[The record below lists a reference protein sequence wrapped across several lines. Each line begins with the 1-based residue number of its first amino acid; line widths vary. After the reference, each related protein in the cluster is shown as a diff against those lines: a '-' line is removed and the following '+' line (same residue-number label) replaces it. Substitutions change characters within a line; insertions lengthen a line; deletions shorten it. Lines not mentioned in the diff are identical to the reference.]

1 MSGDSKANGN
11 ITAVASST
19 PALATVLTADANG
32 VLAGEF
38 ELPATMFK
46 SGEKLLRLTDSETD
60 SVASSESV
68 AEKIFRVQG
77 LLETRTGKISSTRPM
92 ESKRENVK
100 EKAVTQDTINRVTTS
115 TNWVN
120 PLTQSFLV
128 DQNENPNG
136 VFASSID
143 IFFSAIDD
151 TLPVTLALR
160 PIVNGFPSSSQIL
173 PFSEVTLN
181 AADATANST
190 APSVATSTTYT
201 RFTFESPVY
210 LYPDEYAVVLTSPS
224 TSYAVHVANLGETV
238 KNTTNT
244 KVSQQP
250 FVASFYQPQNSS
262 VWQANAE
269 KQMMFRVNRCEFDTG
284 THATYFATEAEPLS
298 GNTSGPKY
306 DVFKLSTSDLTF
318 SNTAL
323 TFAYKGIL
331 TANVASVTNDTSRG
345 NNLDAAFTE
354 FSPNRNYTLS
364 AQKAIV
370 ACKGTTGP
378 NAYAANN
385 YFLKSTFTSNDS
397 KVSPAID
404 LSRMNLIT
412 VENLVNRGSI
422 ATSDIVIANGGTS
435 YGSAPTL
442 TVSGGGGTG
451 ASFTAT
457 VGSNAITGVNLV
469 SGGSGYY
476 ETPTIAISGAGS
488 SLASSTTVDGS
499 TTATVSST
507 STLTADMLVTGTG
520 IPADTTIVSITNAT
534 TFVMS
539 NAATASGTVTLYFHG
554 RLTVENELS
563 KSGGNAK
570 ARYISR
576 RVTLEDSFDAQDIK
590 VWLNAYKPK
599 DTDIKVYYRVHNSE
613 DPTSFEDR
621 PYIIMTQETDA
632 NRISASE
639 TDINEYVFRSSANN
653 VAYTSGS
660 IRYDK
665 FKTFAIKIVL
675 GSASTSVIPKVKDM
689 KAVALDF

>member
-1 MSGDSKANGN
+1 MCIRD
-11 ITAVASST
+11 
-19 PALATVLTADANG
+19 
-32 VLAGEF
+32 
-38 ELPATMFK
+38 
-46 SGEKLLRLTDSETD
+46 R
-60 SVASSESV
+60 
-68 AEKIFRVQG
+68 
-77 LLETRTGKISSTRPM
+77 
-92 ESKRENVK
+92 
-100 EKAVTQDTINRVTTS
+100 
-115 TNWVN
+115 
-120 PLTQSFLV
+120 
-128 DQNENPNG
+128 
-136 VFASSID
+136 
-143 IFFSAIDD
+143 
-151 TLPVTLALR
+151 
-160 PIVNGFPSSSQIL
+160 
-173 PFSEVTLN
+173 
-181 AADATANST
+181 
-190 APSVATSTTYT
+190 
-201 RFTFESPVY
+201 
-210 LYPDEYAVVLTSPS
+210 
-224 TSYAVHVANLGETV
+224 
-238 KNTTNT
+238 
-244 KVSQQP
+244 P

-284 THATYFATEAEPLS
+284 THATYFANEAEPLS

-422 ATSDIVIANGGTS
+422 ATSDIVIAIGGTS

-457 VGSNAITGVNLV
+457 VGSDAITGVNLV

-476 ETPTIAISGAGS
+476 ETPTITISGTGS

-507 STLTADMLVTGTG
+507 AALTADMLVTGTG
-520 IPADTTIVSITNAT
+520 IPADTIIVSITNAT

-539 NAATASGTVTLYFHG
+539 NAATASGSVTLYFHG

-576 RVTLEDSFDAQDIK
+576 RVTLEDNFDAQDIK

-621 PYIIMTQETDA
+621 PYIIMTQETDI

-639 TDINEYVFRSSANN
+639 TDVNEYVFRSSANN

>member
-1 MSGDSKANGN
+1 M
-11 ITAVASST
+11 
-19 PALATVLTADANG
+19 
-32 VLAGEF
+32 
-38 ELPATMFK
+38 
-46 SGEKLLRLTDSETD
+46 
-60 SVASSESV
+60 
-68 AEKIFRVQG
+68 
-77 LLETRTGKISSTRPM
+77 
-92 ESKRENVK
+92 
-100 EKAVTQDTINRVTTS
+100 
-115 TNWVN
+115 
-120 PLTQSFLV
+120 
-128 DQNENPNG
+128 
-136 VFASSID
+136 
-143 IFFSAIDD
+143 
-151 TLPVTLALR
+151 
-160 PIVNGFPSSSQIL
+160 
-173 PFSEVTLN
+173 
-181 AADATANST
+181 
-190 APSVATSTTYT
+190 
-201 RFTFESPVY
+201 
-210 LYPDEYAVVLTSPS
+210 YPDEYAVVLTSPS

-262 VWQANAE
+262 VWQPNAE

-354 FSPNRNYTLS
+354 FSPNMNYTLT
-364 AQKAIV
+364 AQKGMV
-370 ACKGTTGP
+370 ASSGTTGP
-378 NAYAANN
+378 NSFAANN
-385 YFLKSTFTSNDS
+385 FFLRSTFTSNDS
-397 KVSPAID
+397 KVSPAVD
-404 LSRMNLIT
+404 LSRLNLIT
-412 VENLVNRGSI
+412 VENLVNRGSL
-422 ATSDIVIANGGTS
+422 ANSDFVITVGGSGYSANETNIS
-435 YGSAPTL
+435 VT
-442 TVSGGGGTG
+442 GGGGTG
-451 ASFTAT
+451 AVVTA
-457 VGSNAITGVNLV
+457 VE
-469 SGGSGYY
+469 SGGAMTSIVVTSPGSGYY
-476 ETPTIAISGAGS
+476 ETPTVSLTGA
-488 SLASSTTVDGS
+488 A
-499 TTATVSST
+499 TATVQ
-507 STLTADMLVTGTG
+507 
-520 IPADTTIVSITNAT
+520 
-534 TFVMS
+534 
-539 NAATASGTVTLYFHG
+539 
-554 RLTVENELS
+554 NELA

-613 DPTSFEDR
+613 DPTNFEER
-621 PYIIMTQETDA
+621 PYVLMTQETDI

-653 VAYTSGS
+653 VSYTSS
-660 IRYDK
+660 NVTYDK

>member
-1 MSGDSKANGN
+1 M
-11 ITAVASST
+11 
-19 PALATVLTADANG
+19 
-32 VLAGEF
+32 
-38 ELPATMFK
+38 
-46 SGEKLLRLTDSETD
+46 
-60 SVASSESV
+60 
-68 AEKIFRVQG
+68 
-77 LLETRTGKISSTRPM
+77 
-92 ESKRENVK
+92 
-100 EKAVTQDTINRVTTS
+100 
-115 TNWVN
+115 
-120 PLTQSFLV
+120 
-128 DQNENPNG
+128 NEDN
-136 VFASSID
+136 
-143 IFFSAIDD
+143 
-151 TLPVTLALR
+151 
-160 PIVNGFPSSSQIL
+160 QI
-173 PFSEVTLN
+173 
-181 AADATANST
+181 
-190 APSVATSTTYT
+190 
-201 RFTFESPVY
+201 
-210 LYPDEYAVVLTSPS
+210 
-224 TSYAVHVANLGETV
+224 
-238 KNTTNT
+238 
-244 KVSQQP
+244 
-250 FVASFYQPQNSS
+250 
-262 VWQANAE
+262 
-269 KQMMFRVNRCEFDTG
+269 
-284 THATYFATEAEPLS
+284 
-298 GNTSGPKY
+298 
-306 DVFKLSTSDLTF
+306 
-318 SNTAL
+318 
-323 TFAYKGIL
+323 
-331 TANVASVTNDTSRG
+331 
-345 NNLDAAFTE
+345 
-354 FSPNRNYTLS
+354 
-364 AQKAIV
+364 
-370 ACKGTTGP
+370 
-378 NAYAANN
+378 
-385 YFLKSTFTSNDS
+385 TSNDS
-397 KVSPAID
+397 KVSPAVD

-412 VENLVNRGSI
+412 VENMVNRGSL

-476 ETPTIAISGAGS
+476 ETPTIAISGTGS

-576 RVTLEDSFDAQDIK
+576 RVTLEDNFDAQDIK

-613 DPTSFEDR
+613 DPTNFEDR
-621 PYIIMTQETDA
+621 PYIIMTQETDI

-639 TDINEYVFRSSANN
+639 TDVNEYVFRSSANN

>member
-19 PALATVLTADANG
+19 PTLATVLTADANG

-60 SVASSESV
+60 SVANSESV

-120 PLTQSFLV
+120 PLTQSFIV

-151 TLPVTLALR
+151 KLPVTLALR
-160 PIVNGFPSSSQIL
+160 PIINGFPSSSQIL

-181 AADATANST
+181 ASEATANST

-201 RFTFESPVY
+201 RFTFDSPVY

-262 VWQANAE
+262 VWQPNAE

-284 THATYFATEAEPLS
+284 SHVTYFANKAEPQS
-298 GNTSGPKY
+298 GNTSGPAY

-331 TANVASVTNDTSRG
+331 SANLASVTNETSRG
-345 NNLDAAFTE
+345 NQIDSAWTD
-354 FSPNRNYTLS
+354 FSPNRNYTLT
-364 AQKAIV
+364 AQKGMV
-370 ACKGTTGP
+370 ASRSTTGQ
-378 NAYAANN
+378 NDYAANN
-385 YFLKSTFTSNDS
+385 FFLKATFTSNDS
-397 KVSPAID
+397 KVSPAVD

-422 ATSDIVIANGGTS
+422 ANSDIVIANGGTS

-442 TVSGGGGTG
+442 TFSGGGGTG
-451 ASFTAT
+451 AAATAT
-457 VGSNAITGVNLV
+457 VAGNKITGVTV
-469 SGGSGYY
+469 TSGGSGYY
-476 ETPTIAISGAGS
+476 ETPAIAISGTGT

-499 TTATVSST
+499 TTATVSAT
-507 STLTADMLVTGTG
+507 SALTADMLVTGTG

-576 RVTLEDSFDAQDIK
+576 RVTLEDNFDAQDIK

-621 PYIIMTQETDA
+621 PYVIMTQETDA

-639 TDINEYVFRSSANN
+639 TDVNEYVFRSSANN